1 MKFEGE
7 YLNRKIRNGRGFNKN
22 NKIGYEIKEG
32 KGFVIEY
39 NNYGSVIFEGE
50 YKNGDITEK
59 NFLKIK

>member
-7 YLNRKIRNGRGFNKN
+7 YLNGKIWRGFNKN
-22 NKIGYEIKEG
+22 NKIGYKIKE